1 MKNSRELCTL
11 NNGLKIPCVGFGTYN
26 PEGVEYESIIMKA
39 IEVGYRYF
47 DTASYYQTEVD
58 LGNAIRNSGV
68 AREEIFISSK
78 LWLDEMGYE
87 NAKEAFRKTL
97 ERLKTDYLD
106 LYLIHW
112 PRPNQEYKEWKELD
126 VETWRALE
134 ELYKSGQIRGI
145 GLSNFLPHHI
155 ENIVKHATVK
165 PVVNQLEIH
174 PGFSQEVTVNYCKEH
189 DIRVQAWSP
198 LGRRALLEDVLIKEL
213 AVKYGVTPAQI
224 CLRYLIQKR
233 IIPLPKSSTEERMI
247 DNLDIFSYSIHSED
261 MYRLETMPPTT
272 WLGSHPDFNIP
283 KG

>member
-1 MKNSRELCTL
+1 MKNSRELYTL

-145 GLSNFLPHHI
+145 GLSNFLPQDR
-155 ENIVKHATVK
+155 KS
-165 PVVNQLEIH
+165 VV
-174 PGFSQEVTVNYCKEH
+174 
-189 DIRVQAWSP
+189 
-198 LGRRALLEDVLIKEL
+198 
-213 AVKYGVTPAQI
+213 
-224 CLRYLIQKR
+224 
-233 IIPLPKSSTEERMI
+233 
-247 DNLDIFSYSIHSED
+247 
-261 MYRLETMPPTT
+261 
-272 WLGSHPDFNIP
+272 
-283 KG
+283 